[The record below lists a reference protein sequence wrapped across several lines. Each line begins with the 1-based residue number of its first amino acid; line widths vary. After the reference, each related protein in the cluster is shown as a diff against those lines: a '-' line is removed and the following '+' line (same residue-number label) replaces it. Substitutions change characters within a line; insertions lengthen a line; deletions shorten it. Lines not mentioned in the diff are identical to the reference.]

1 MVDIPDLENH
11 DLIEES
17 ISSVIVNG
25 LNPLVHKIGGLVK
38 TLPPIY
44 ELEDCVRGRRMDCC
58 SRSMDTKPQSRF
70 LVQDPFWIRLEK
82 VNNAGLLSM
91 ALNYL
96 LWPKMSPHEYP
107 NLRIDGS
114 FYRLP
119 LSHFVFPA
127 STS

>member
-1 MVDIPDLENH
+1 MQELKDKELLEEGEMVDIPDLENH

-70 LVQDPFWIRLEK
+70 LVQDPFWIRLEIFDRNTMTTRSK
-82 VNNAGLLSM
+82 EKKKN
-91 ALNYL
+91 
-96 LWPKMSPHEYP
+96 
-107 NLRIDGS
+107 
-114 FYRLP
+114 
-119 LSHFVFPA
+119 
-127 STS
+127 